1 MTREIKVET
10 CAVILSEE
18 GDNIRVKSDKNDVL
32 FLNQDIDTLYNL
44 IKHNFNIV
52 NSHYKLMI
60 DATTVLFHAED
71 INEVS
76 ISIVL
81 YYLYMYNSW
90 RSMYKK
96 QENKD
101 LRFYEKDFTHP
112 STHDIIFTYLKS
124 KYPKNWEEKS
134 SVLIGVGLD
143 DLRIYY
149 KRRQDFYN
157 K

>member
-10 CAVILSEE
+10 RTVILSEE
-18 GDNIRVKSDKNDVL
+18 GDNIRVKSDKNNVL
-32 FLNQDIDTLYNL
+32 FFNQEIDTLYNL
-44 IKHNFNIV
+44 IEHNFNIV

-60 DATTVLFHAED
+60 DATKVMFHPED
-71 INEVS
+71 INEIS

-101 LRFYEKDFTHP
+101 LRFYEKDFTNP
-112 STHDIIFTYLKS
+112 STHDIIFNYLKS

-134 SVLIGVGLD
+134 ALLIGVELN